1 MLPGT
6 SRVSSHSG
14 TSTYGLNTAD
24 TPVFPDIPEH
34 GQSPSQ
40 LRLAYDTLAINSE
53 FRLEPEYAVEYLISG
68 AGGID
73 PDTEIDDDIYNE
85 CYSELSSVLQNAYT
99 QSGTF
104 RRLMNYAYEK
114 ELYDVE
120 KRWLLGAGETFET
133 TVTPEDLNL
142 SGGRRVICLNLDD
155 TDDGDVYPEHY
166 ESNEGPQL
174 FDTTRSFMHEIVHA
188 LTNLQDEEENH
199 PRGPVVEYT
208 NIILKEMGHPS
219 PPRIAYASNN

>member
-6 SRVSSHSG
+6 YGVSSQNG
-14 TSTYGLNTAD
+14 VSTYGLNTAD

-40 LRLAYDTLAINSE
+40 LRLAHDRLAINSE
-53 FRLEPEYAVEYLISG
+53 FRLKPVYLVEYLISG

-73 PDTEIDDDIYNE
+73 PDTKIDDDTYGE
-85 CYSELSSVLQNAYT
+85 CYGELSSVLQNAYT
-99 QSGTF
+99 QSETF

-114 ELYDVE
+114 ELHDVE
-120 KRWLLGAGETFET
+120 QRWLLGAGEAFAT
-133 TVTPEDLNL
+133 TVTPEDFTL
-142 SGGRRVICLNLDD
+142 SEGRKVICLNLND
-155 TDDGDVYPEHY
+155 TDDDLYPEYY

-174 FDTTRSFMHEIVHA
+174 FDTKRSFIHEVVHA
-188 LTNLQDEEENH
+188 LTHLQDKEENH

-208 NIILKEMGHPS
+208 NIILKEMGHYS
-219 PPRIAYASNN
+219 PPRMAYIFNK

>member
-24 TPVFPDIPEH
+24 TSVFPDIPEH
-34 GQSPSQ
+34 AQNPSQ
-40 LRLAYDTLAINSE
+40 LRLAHDSLAINSE
-53 FRLEPEYAVEYLISG
+53 FRLEPVYLVEYLISD

-73 PDTEIDDDIYNE
+73 PDTEIDDDTYEE
-85 CYSELSSVLQNAYT
+85 CHHELSRILQNAYT

-114 ELYDVE
+114 ELRDVE
-120 KRWLLGAGETFET
+120 QRWLLGAGEAFET
-133 TVTPEDLNL
+133 TVTPEDFTL
-142 SGGRRVICLNLDD
+142 SEGRKVICLNLDD
-155 TDDGDVYPEHY
+155 TDDDLSPEYY
-166 ESNEGPQL
+166 ESNDGPQP
-174 FDTTRSFMHEIVHA
+174 FDTERSFIHEVVHA
-188 LTNLQDEEENH
+188 LTHLQDEEENH

-219 PPRIAYASNN
+219 PPRMAYIFNK

>member
-14 TSTYGLNTAD
+14 TSSYGLNTAD
-24 TPVFPDIPEH
+24 TSVFPDIPEH
-34 GQSPSQ
+34 AQNPSQ
-40 LRLAYDTLAINSE
+40 LRLAHDSLAINSE
-53 FRLEPEYAVEYLISG
+53 FRLEPVYLVEYLISD

-73 PDTEIDDDIYNE
+73 PDTEIDDDTYEE
-85 CYSELSSVLQNAYT
+85 CHHELSRILQNAYT

-114 ELYDVE
+114 ELRDVE
-120 KRWLLGAGETFET
+120 QRWLLGAGEAFET
-133 TVTPEDLNL
+133 TVTPEDFTL
-142 SGGRRVICLNLDD
+142 SEGRKVICLNLDD
-155 TDDGDVYPEHY
+155 TDDDLSPEYY
-166 ESNEGPQL
+166 ESNDGPQP
-174 FDTTRSFMHEIVHA
+174 FDTERSFIHEVVHA
-188 LTNLQDEEENH
+188 LTYLQDEEENH

-219 PPRIAYASNN
+219 PPRMAYIFNK